1 MTSLKL
7 PLEILSNGLSRQEDE
22 KASIDA
28 MIATLISSS
37 RSDCIADPQ
46 FGFVFNSF
54 AFENF
59 NETEGRIACCSATE
73 NKKLSGTS
81 RSVDTFASE
90 LCDCIREYEKRLE
103 GVVTSM
109 TYISKDKTIYIEIKG
124 TVKSTMTPYQYNTTI
139 RVWK

>member
-7 PLEILSNGLSRQEDE
+7 PLEILSGGLSRQEDE

-28 MIATLISSS
+28 MVTMLITSS

-46 FGFVFNSF
+46 LGFVFNSF

-59 NETEGRIACCSATE
+59 NEREGRIASCDTADG
-73 NKKLSGTS
+73 KKLSGTS

-90 LCDCIREYEKRLE
+90 LCNCIREYETRLE
-103 GVVTSM
+103 DVTASM
-109 TYISKDKTIYIEIKG
+109 TYISKEKTIYIEIKG
-124 TVKSTMTPYQYNTTI
+124 TVKSTMAPYQYSTTI